1 MKKLWVW
8 ILAAVLLIGIGFA
21 LDRIIGRKA
30 SIEHQYQFSVTVNV
44 TGDFA
49 VTLTPSTLTLNKGET
64 GTITL
69 TNTASGGFD
78 ALIAYEISGLPAGSF
93 TFSKNPVS
101 PGETATLTINT
112 AALESNRVYVC
123 QLIAKD
129 GMIE

>member
-8 ILAAVLLIGIGFA
+8 ILTAVLFVGLGFA
-21 LDRIIGRKA
+21 LARIIGGKP
-30 SIEHQYQFSVTVNV
+30 SIEHQYQFTVTVNV
-44 TGDFA
+44 SGDFA
-49 VTLTPSTLTLNKGET
+49 VTLTPATLTLTKGET

-69 TNTASGGFD
+69 TNTPSGGFD
-78 ALIAYEISGLPAGSF
+78 ALIVYEVSGLPVGSYS
-93 TFSKNPVS
+93 FSKNPVS

-112 AALESNRVYVC
+112 AALQSNTVYVC

>member
-1 MKKLWVW
+1 MKKLWIW
-8 ILAAVLLIGIGFA
+8 ILAAVLFVGLGFA
-21 LDRIIGRKA
+21 LARIIGGKP
-30 SIEHQYQFSVTVNV
+30 SIEHQYQFTVTVNV

-49 VTLTPSTLTLNKGET
+49 VTLTPATLALNKGET

-69 TNTASGGFD
+69 TNTVSGGFD
-78 ALIAYEISGLPAGSF
+78 ALIVYEVSGLPAGSYS
-93 TFSKNPVS
+93 FSKNPVS

>member
-8 ILAAVLLIGIGFA
+8 ILCAVLLIGVGFA
-21 LDRIIGRKA
+21 LARIIAHKP
-30 SIEHQYQFSVTVNV
+30 SIEHQYQFTVTVNV

-49 VTLTPSTLTLNKGET
+49 VTLTPATLTLTKGET

-78 ALIAYEISGLPAGSF
+78 ALIVYEVAGLPAGSYS
-93 TFSKNPVS
+93 FSKNPVS

-112 AALESNRVYVC
+112 AVLESNRVYVC

>member
-8 ILAAVLLIGIGFA
+8 ILAAVLFVGLGFA
-21 LDRIIGRKA
+21 LARIIGGKP
-30 SIEHQYQFSVTVNV
+30 SIEHQYQFTVTVNV

-49 VTLTPSTLTLNKGET
+49 VTLTPATLALNKGET

-69 TNTASGGFD
+69 TNTVSGGFD
-78 ALIAYEISGLPAGSF
+78 ALIVYEVSGLPAGSYS
-93 TFSKNPVS
+93 FSKNPVS